1 MEWLVVVIFANM
13 MDGVYV
19 FTDPVFETRTECM
32 ATLTD
37 EEYIKK
43 YTAKLV
49 LEFGRPLPIQ
59 AVNCLQADEIQRILE
74 SVFTE
79 NPEEIEI

>member
-1 MEWLVVVIFANM
+1 MEWLVVVIFANL

-37 EEYIKK
+37 EEHIKK
-43 YTAKLV
+43 YISKLV
-49 LEFGRPLPIQ
+49 VEYGRPVPIQ
-59 AVNCLQADEIQRILE
+59 AVNCLQVDEIQRIFE
-74 SVFTE
+74 SVFTD
-79 NPEEIEI
+79 NPKEIEI